1 MKIAILVEE
10 HYRILETW
18 YPYIRLQEE
27 GFAVVFVGTGQ
38 YLYKS
43 KEQYPLKEQISI
55 LAISPDEFDGVI
67 IPGGLSSEILQ
78 RYPKVN
84 AFVKEMFEQNKLVA
98 AIGEGMEV
106 LASAGIL
113 PNKPGAADS
122 GFNDEVNITND
133 ADIDQAVVVEGNL
146 ITAQNTAHLPKFCK
160 EIIKSLNYK
169 AIGVNGD
176 FIAVSSIKSRSLWVN
191 Q

>member
-113 PNKPGAADS
+113 PNKPGPP
-122 GFNDEVNITND
+122 I
-133 ADIDQAVVVEGNL
+133 L
-146 ITAQNTAHLPKFCK
+146 
-160 EIIKSLNYK
+160 
-169 AIGVNGD
+169 
-176 FIAVSSIKSRSLWVN
+176 VSMMR
-191 Q
+191 